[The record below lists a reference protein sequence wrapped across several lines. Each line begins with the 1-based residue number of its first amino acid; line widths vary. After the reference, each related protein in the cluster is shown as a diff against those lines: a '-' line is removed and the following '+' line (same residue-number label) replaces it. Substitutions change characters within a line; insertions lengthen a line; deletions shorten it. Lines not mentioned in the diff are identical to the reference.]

1 MPVIEISHLRK
12 VYGAKVAVD
21 DVSLT
26 VGGGEIFGILG
37 PNGAGKTTTVECLVG
52 LRRPD
57 GGVVDVLGLD
67 PLRDRT
73 ALTNAVGVQLQ
84 EAALPDKMTVGE
96 AITLYS
102 AFYDAPRD
110 GRELLGELGIDDAWS
125 VPYRKLSGGQKQR
138 LSIALALLGNPQIA
152 VLDELTTGLDPA
164 ARRET
169 WSLIERVRERGVT
182 IVLVTHFMEE
192 AQRLCDRLAIIA
204 RGSVVALDTPAAIAA
219 MSEAPHTLSLTAP
232 ERVDSRIAQLAAV
245 ETTRR
250 HGDELVIA
258 GGEEVAQQVLTQLS
272 ELGVTAGDVRL
283 EQASLDDAFV
293 AITGES
299 LDSAAETL
307 SEKELV

>member
-57 GGVVDVLGLD
+57 GGVVDVLGLA

-219 MSEAPHTLSLTAP
+219 MSEAPHTLRLTAP

>member
-219 MSEAPHTLSLTAP
+219 MSEAPHTLRLTAP